1 MDADEIRTLLG
12 DNIFERAKKYRKRI
26 QQSTCTVNA
35 DGVRHISAMVQ
46 GSGGSYYYTQAWL
59 RENGS
64 FVSASCSCPYNQNG
78 EGTYCKHIGALL
90 LDDAEKNAPAPA
102 AKPDAIPGVVRGTA
116 GLGTEPSRRDS
127 YASGLEML
135 FGKKWHGEAPVSDHE
150 ARRLL
155 DTYKEAALEDLGGG
169 EMPQRTGFVRLE
181 PELTLLPGELP
192 WLRLRISAD
201 GGRQYVVKSI
211 PDLLRAVEKH
221 GFISYGKALEFQ
233 HSWEAFSPEAQQLLR
248 LLRRQL
254 SAKEGA
260 EAALRSYGNAPR
272 SGPAGGIPLNG
283 EIFDGLV
290 ALYAPTGNLGGYTL
304 KTGIPAL
311 TMRVEK
317 RRGGVEVSVTPA
329 LGWKTGLD
337 NDYLYSEDTI
347 WQLDR
352 AESARMRPALEA
364 LCGKSLFFTTG
375 DATAF
380 CSYVLPEL
388 GSRVTIE
395 DPERLLLNQIP
406 LEPVVQFYLD
416 APTRETVR
424 AHLEFLYGEDRVT
437 PEEPG
442 PAGLLR
448 DARAEQRAGR
458 LLGRYLEPGPD
469 TMGNGLAAHYDAY
482 EEDEVYRFLDEG
494 VPALLAE
501 GEVYLTDAFRSMQ
514 AAPPKISVG
523 VSVHGSV
530 LDLEVD
536 TGEFP
541 VGELKALLKSLHQK
555 KRYHRLRDGR
565 LLRLDDSM
573 AVLDEL
579 NETLDLSGAKV
590 GQAHARLPLYRAPSL
605 DWALSGQNGIRFNR
619 DDAFRQLS
627 RSFHAVKDSEYTPP
641 ASLQKVLRKYQ
652 RDGYRWLRT
661 LDGYG
666 MGGILA
672 DDMGL
677 GKTVQV
683 LSYLL
688 ALREQGGNPLPSL
701 IVCPASLV
709 LNWAEECQKFTPELN
724 CVVVDGDA
732 AHRAQLAEQWD
743 GADVVVT
750 SYDLLRRDETLYE
763 NQKFYACI
771 LDEAQAIKNHTT
783 QKYKAVCGVN
793 SRVRFALTG
802 TPVENRLGELW
813 SIFSFLMPGYLPPY
827 KSFCSRF
834 EKPITQENDP
844 AAVRRLNQ
852 LTGPF
857 ILRRMKSEVLKE
869 LPPKTENVYRI
880 ELEEEQRKAAQV
892 AALEQK
898 KKELLEKLKELEKQI
913 AEAKAKKNDVM
924 ATKNLLDQRNQLLL
938 EQIDDTQN
946 QIDDAAAQIARYE
959 LLEEEQYTL
968 FCQQVR
974 EEEERGSLSYLS
986 VLFKATS
993 MADLLNRME
1002 FVNEVAEYNKRII
1015 SALQE
1020 TRENIKAEKAEMEAK
1035 ETQLSEQQDELQ
1047 GKLDETTKLMNE
1059 YAADQKALEQLH
1071 DAEAKAAD
1079 EIDAQLEQLIADS
1092 DVVPS
1097 NEGFIWPVSTSKKI
1111 SSPVGSRVAPGG
1123 FGSTNHKGVD
1133 ICNVS
1138 YTSSVYAVKSGKV
1151 ILTNTSGWG
1160 GGYGNYVVIDHGG
1173 GLTTLYA
1180 HLSVVKVSQGQTVS
1194 QGTVIGV
1201 TGNTG
1206 ASTGPHLHYEVRTT
1220 TVVNGVSKI
1229 VYQNPLNYLAGYI
1242 KAW

>member
-1 MDADEIRTLLG
+1 ME
-12 DNIFERAKKYRKRI
+12 KKPE
-26 QQSTCTVNA
+26 S
-35 DGVRHISAMVQ
+35 
-46 GSGGSYYYTQAWL
+46 
-59 RENGS
+59 
-64 FVSASCSCPYNQNG
+64 
-78 EGTYCKHIGALL
+78 
-90 LDDAEKNAPAPA
+90 
-102 AKPDAIPGVVRGTA
+102 IPGVQRGVA
-116 GLGTEPSRRDS
+116 GLSTEPRKDS
-127 YASGLEML
+127 YSAGLDML
-135 FGKKWHGEAPVSDHE
+135 FGRKWRGEEPETDYE
-150 ARRLL
+150 AQLL
-155 DTYKEAALEDLGGG
+155 LKRYQREDAQPQPQNAA
-169 EMPQRTGFVRLE
+169 QRTGFAHLE
-181 PELTLLPGELP
+181 PELTLVPGAQP
-192 WLRLRISAD
+192 WLRLRISD

-211 PDLLRAVEKH
+211 PNLMEAVEMGKSV
-221 GFISYGKALEFQ
+221 SYGKAL
-233 HSWEAFSPEAQQLLR
+233 AFVHRWDAFDEESRALLQ
-248 LLRRQL
+248 LLRRQVNARQ
-254 SAKEGA
+254 SMDKAAVRVYGGA
-260 EAALRSYGNAPR
+260 EQ
-272 SGPAGGIPLNG
+272 GPAGGMILTG
-283 EIFDGLV
+283 EIFDDLV
-290 ALYAPTGNLGGYTL
+290 QLYEHTGFLGGYEL
-304 KTGIPAL
+304 REGLPVI
-311 TMRVEK
+311 TMTVER
-317 RRGGVEVSVTPA
+317 RRGGVQVEGEPA
-329 LGWKTGLD
+329 LSAVQGLD
-337 NDYLYSEDTI
+337 YDYLFSEDTLWRLQRPGCTRI
-347 WQLDR
+347 L
-352 AESARMRPALEA
+352 PALQA
-364 LCGKSLFFTTG
+364 LGGKSLFFTSA

-388 GSRVTIE
+388 GSKLNIV

-482 EEDEVYRFLDEG
+482 EEHEVYRFLDEG
-494 VPALLAE
+494 IPALLAE

-541 VGELKALLKSLHQK
+541 VGELKALLRSLHQK

-573 AVLDEL
+573 EVLDEL
-579 NETLDLSGAKV
+579 NETLELSGAKL

-783 QKYKAVCGVN
+783 QKYKAVCQVR
-793 SRVRFALTG
+793 SQVRFALTG

-880 ELEEEQRKAAQV
+880 ELEEEQRKLYLAAVVDAREKLRAAKPEDKMAVFAVLMRLREICCDPRLIVDNWTGGSAKLDACIELVTSAVEGGHRILLFSQFTSMLELLAKRLDAEGVSHFTLQGSTPKPVRAELVRRFNGGEASVFLISLRAGGTGLNLTAADIVIHYDPWWNVAAQNQATDRAYRIGQQNPV
-892 AALEQK
+892 QVYKLIAQDTIEEKIVELQQAKQDLAETVTGSADGAILRMK
-898 KKELLEKLKELEKQI
+898 PEELL
-913 AEAKAKKNDVM
+913 
-924 ATKNLLDQRNQLLL
+924 NLL
-938 EQIDDTQN
+938 
-946 QIDDAAAQIARYE
+946 
-959 LLEEEQYTL
+959 
-968 FCQQVR
+968 
-974 EEEERGSLSYLS
+974 
-986 VLFKATS
+986 
-993 MADLLNRME
+993 
-1002 FVNEVAEYNKRII
+1002 
-1015 SALQE
+1015 
-1020 TRENIKAEKAEMEAK
+1020 
-1035 ETQLSEQQDELQ
+1035 
-1047 GKLDETTKLMNE
+1047 
-1059 YAADQKALEQLH
+1059 
-1071 DAEAKAAD
+1071 
-1079 EIDAQLEQLIADS
+1079 
-1092 DVVPS
+1092 
-1097 NEGFIWPVSTSKKI
+1097 EGT
-1111 SSPVGSRVAPGG
+1111 
-1123 FGSTNHKGVD
+1123 
-1133 ICNVS
+1133 
-1138 YTSSVYAVKSGKV
+1138 
-1151 ILTNTSGWG
+1151 
-1160 GGYGNYVVIDHGG
+1160 
-1173 GLTTLYA
+1173 
-1180 HLSVVKVSQGQTVS
+1180 
-1194 QGTVIGV
+1194 
-1201 TGNTG
+1201 
-1206 ASTGPHLHYEVRTT
+1206 E
-1220 TVVNGVSKI
+1220 
-1229 VYQNPLNYLAGYI
+1229 
-1242 KAW
+1242 